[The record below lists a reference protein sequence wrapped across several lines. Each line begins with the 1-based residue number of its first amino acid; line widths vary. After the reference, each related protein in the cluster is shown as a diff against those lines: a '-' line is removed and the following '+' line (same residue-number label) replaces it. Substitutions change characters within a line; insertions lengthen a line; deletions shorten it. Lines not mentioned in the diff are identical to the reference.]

1 MRNNSLNY
9 KLEITRDGM
18 EAYITLI
25 DEKGF
30 SEELN
35 EISIGKEKEIKRII
49 EEVKS
54 KIKIGLMEDALISI
68 LYNEIYNE
76 KNFNC

>member
-76 KNFNC
+76 KKF